1 MMPLSGST
9 TEAEY
14 DVTNDP
20 TDRSTSDAESPQHR
34 SGELA
39 ETIARNLAAVRGRV
53 DAACARAGRRPEEV
67 RLLPVSKT
75 FGPDVVRAA
84 HAAGV
89 RLLGENKVQELQAKY
104 SQTHEELPDLE
115 WAAIGHLQTNKAK
128 LVAQLA
134 AEFHALDSVRL
145 AAELDK
151 RLRTAGR
158 TLRVLVQVNSSGEES
173 KYGLTP
179 DEVPAF
185 ADEIAG
191 FERLKVAGLMT
202 LAVNSPDLQMVAE
215 NFELMTGLRD
225 RLRTSGAPG
234 QWDELSMGMSGDFE
248 LAIEYGATTV
258 RVGTA
263 IFGDRPQPDVW
274 W

>member
-1 MMPLSGST
+1 M
-9 TEAEY
+9 
-14 DVTNDP
+14 TNDP
-20 TDRSTSDAESPQHR
+20 HDSNDVDDRTDA
-34 SGELA
+34 
-39 ETIARNLAAVRGRV
+39 IAMNLAAVRGRI
-53 DAACARAGRRPEEV
+53 DAACVRAGRRPEDV

-89 RLLGENKVQELQAKY
+89 RLLGENKVQELQAKHAA
-104 SQTHEELPDLE
+104 THQELPDVQ

-128 LVAQLA
+128 VVAQLA

-151 RLRTAGR
+151 RLRTAER

-173 KYGLTP
+173 KYGLAP
-179 DEVPAF
+179 DQVPAF
-185 ADEIAG
+185 AEEIAQ
-191 FERLKVAGLMT
+191 FDRLEVAGLMT
-202 LAVNSPDLQMVAE
+202 LAVNSPDLRMVAE
-215 NFELMTGLRD
+215 NFELMTNLQDTLR
-225 RLRTSGAPG
+225 RAGAPG
-234 QWDELSMGMSGDFE
+234 RWDDLSMGMSGDFE

-263 IFGDRPQPDVW
+263 IFGARPQPDVW